1 MIKVIHMPSV
11 LEVLPIVLE
20 MEKENFFIGN
30 SVPYAG
36 FYPSWRGG
44 TGLGGIPTH
53 VPHVPQLF
61 CQKNVDFI
69 NSCSFWPFCPNPT
82 HIHTHTHT
90 NRPHLEN
97 SDMSG
102 TLGSLIDE

>member
-1 MIKVIHMPSV
+1 MSEVNTIKVIHMPSV

-44 TGLGGIPTH
+44 TGLGGS
-53 VPHVPQLF
+53 PHMSPM
-61 CQKNVDFI
+61 
-69 NSCSFWPFCPNPT
+69 SPNCFAKK
-82 HIHTHTHT
+82 
-90 NRPHLEN
+90 
-97 SDMSG
+97 M
-102 TLGSLIDE
+102 LIL

>member
-44 TGLGGIPTH
+44 GDRAGGIPAL
-53 VPHVPQLF
+53 VPP
-61 CQKNVDFI
+61 
-69 NSCSFWPFCPNPT
+69 CPRTVLPKKC
-82 HIHTHTHT
+82 
-90 NRPHLEN
+90 
-97 SDMSG
+97 
-102 TLGSLIDE
+102 

>member
-1 MIKVIHMPSV
+1 MSEVNTIKVIHMPSV

-44 TGLGGIPTH
+44 GGGQGWGE
-53 VPHVPQLF
+53 PHT
-61 CQKNVDFI
+61 
-69 NSCSFWPFCPNPT
+69 CSPMSPNCFAKK
-82 HIHTHTHT
+82 
-90 NRPHLEN
+90 
-97 SDMSG
+97 M
-102 TLGSLIDE
+102 LIL